1 MKRACLTAILFL
13 AATTGAA
20 AQTVRG
26 QILLPGGGTPTE
38 SIRFYLQ
45 GDDGRRNEYRFTDSN
60 GRFILERLD
69 GMIGYTI
76 TIEGDGATYA
86 TTSYPFRP
94 QYQQVIRVTLNR
106 IERPLGQPVNP
117 GTVSAA
123 TAYKPKPEAEKLHEQ
138 ARAEID
144 KENLDA
150 AEPLLRRAVAADPM
164 FFEAQHDLAA
174 VLIAGARY
182 AEAETVLREALK
194 ADAKSAVAL
203 TNLGAVLNRQKK
215 FADAVGPLRE
225 AVRLEPGLVLAHVQL
240 GIALVETEQY
250 ADAER
255 ELKVGTRKP
264 GEEELMGLLY
274 LGKLYALTGKYTEGI
289 ASLESYLQKNSNAPN
304 AEDVRKLIGR
314 MKTEMAKK

>member
-1 MKRACLTAILFL
+1 M
-13 AATTGAA
+13 AASAA
-20 AQTVRG
+20 GQVTVRG
-26 QILLPGGGTPTE
+26 QVLMPGGSPPSE
-38 SIRFYLQ
+38 PMRFYLQ
-45 GDDGRRNEYRFTDSN
+45 SDDGRVNDYRFTDSN

-69 GMIGYTI
+69 PAGAFSIRI
-76 TIEGDGATYA
+76 DGDGTRYE
-86 TTSYPFRP
+86 TTMLTFRP
-94 QYQQVIRVTLNR
+94 QFQQVIRVILNP
-106 IERPLGQPVNP
+106 IERPLGEPVNP

-123 TAYKPKPEAEKLHEQ
+123 TAYKPKPEAEKLHAQ

-150 AEPLLRRAVAADPM
+150 AEPLLRRAVAADPL

-182 AEAETVLREALK
+182 AEAEAVLRDALK

-215 FADAVGPLRE
+215 FADAVAPLRE

-289 ASLESYLQKNSNAPN
+289 ASLESYLQKNPSAPN
-304 AEDVRKLIGR
+304 AEEVRKLIGR